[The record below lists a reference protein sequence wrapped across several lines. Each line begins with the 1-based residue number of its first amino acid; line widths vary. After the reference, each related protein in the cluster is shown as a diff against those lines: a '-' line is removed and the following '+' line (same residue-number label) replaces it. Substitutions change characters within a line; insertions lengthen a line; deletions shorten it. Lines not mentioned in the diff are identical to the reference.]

1 MSRTVLIDGDV
12 FIYQASAAHE
22 YEAQWDTWLWT
33 LHAELAPAIE
43 QFDDTVGKIVEELEA
58 DKVVVALSDDVNW
71 RKSVMPSYK
80 HNRVAKRKPVIY
92 KAMREYVAET
102 RETYQRPGLE
112 GDDILGIL
120 STHKFLI
127 PGEKIIVSIDK
138 DMNTIPGKLLNDS
151 RARKEM
157 ALGPAGMFSYA
168 DFIQDVSEASAD
180 YFHLRQTLTG
190 DVTDGYPGCPGIGPV
205 RADELL
211 TEGLVLTPSERV
223 IQRGARKGETEIKWT
238 PTTPGTPWEVVV
250 SAYASAGLSEEVALL
265 NARVARIARA
275 ADYDFKNKEIKLWHP

>member
-1 MSRTVLIDGDV
+1 VSRTVLI
-12 FIYQASAAHE
+12 
-22 YEAQWDTWLWT
+22 
-33 LHAELAPAIE
+33 PAIE

-138 DMNTIPGKLLNDS
+138 DMNTIPGKLLNDKHA
-151 RARKEM
+151 RAAM
-157 ALGPAGMFSYA
+157 TQDGGTYA
-168 DFIQDVSEASAD
+168 DHIKEVSESQAD
-180 YFHLRQTLTG
+180 FYHMMQTLTG
-190 DVTDGYPGCPGIGPV
+190 DVTDGYPGCPGIGAV
-205 RADELL
+205 RAEELL
-211 TEGLVLTPSERV
+211 INGLVLTPSERV

-238 PTTPGTPWEVVV
+238 PTTAGTPWEVVV

-275 ADYDFKNKEIKLWHP
+275 ADYDFTNKEIKLWQPANR